1 MRVSPLRVER
11 DPPLAWVVLDRPDE
25 GNPFEDALI
34 HALRDTWVTLGTD
47 PTVRAVGIAA
57 NGLALCP
64 HNHLRRTL
72 NSNAILPRCQRR
84 AGGRISTAG
93 EGSA

>member
-1 MRVSPLRVER
+1 MSGGDEQRIAHILDAAAELEQIVRRGRV
-11 DPPLAWVVLDRPDE
+11 
-25 GNPFEDALI
+25 
-34 HALRDTWVTLGTD
+34 
-47 PTVRAVGIAA
+47 VGIAA